1 MQTLL
6 LLITTGIPGFYTYYS
21 LSNKNLVF
29 FNSDNKKVILIFFS
43 IVSVFIFILILS
55 LFSGINNVNELFQ
68 NLTFTKILLSL
79 IVSLLLT
86 IALTEF
92 VYPNVVKFYNIFN
105 NHNREN
111 IGLNRTE
118 TLPIHLLKY
127 EDSKYRMF
135 ITVKDFED
143 NIIERGFLDNYSRK
157 SNRNILLDTRFNDNY
172 ENFKKLSEYKD
183 SYLDFENQVK
193 LEYLYIDK
201 EIYTTSS

>member
-1 MQTLL
+1 M
-6 LLITTGIPGFYTYYS
+6 
-21 LSNKNLVF
+21 
-29 FNSDNKKVILIFFS
+29 
-43 IVSVFIFILILS
+43 
-55 LFSGINNVNELFQ
+55 NELFQ

-105 NHNREN
+105 NYNREN

-172 ENFKKLSEYKD
+172 ENFQKLSEYKD

>member
-92 VYPNVVKFYNIFN
+92 VYPNVVKFYNILN

-135 ITVKDFED
+135 IT
-143 NIIERGFLDNYSRK
+143 
-157 SNRNILLDTRFNDNY
+157 
-172 ENFKKLSEYKD
+172 
-183 SYLDFENQVK
+183 
-193 LEYLYIDK
+193 
-201 EIYTTSS
+201 